1 MYIVLVMLNEW
12 SECKLKSFY
21 QFLNTYRHA
30 LEKSEMSIFAENVFH
45 DPGFPKNSSDY
56 HEISLY
62 LEMNGDYIL
71 DMSLFD
77 DAWNLYLQD
86 IGQ

>member
-1 MYIVLVMLNEW
+1 MERKQV
-12 SECKLKSFY
+12 KSFY

-30 LEKSEMSIFAENVFH
+30 LEKSEMSMFAENVFH

-62 LEMNGDYIL
+62 LEMNVDYIL

-77 DAWNLYLQD
+77 DAWNLYLQH
-86 IGQ
+86 IGEL